1 MAPRIKWSDWWK
13 TFLGF
18 KDDGRTAVLSVLR
31 HRYVREKQHAMRYR
45 QHAERMHYPQFRDG
59 LLGLAAEEEKH
70 AEAIGASIKDLGEKL
85 PDVIP
90 IHVAQEQNSWY
101 YLRTDLEE
109 ERRCAGE
116 LEGDLPMLNAAFPNV
131 AQLLGH
137 IESDGKR
144 HRAQIRDMLARSDPQ
159 ASSQA

>member
-1 MAPRIKWSDWWK
+1 MALRMEWSNWWRK
-13 TFLGF
+13 VLGH
-18 KDDGRTAVLSVLR
+18 KDDGRAAVLHVLH

-45 QHAERMHYPQFRDG
+45 QHAERMHYPQFHDA
-59 LLGLAAEEEKH
+59 LSNLAVEEEKH
-70 AEAIGASIKDLGEKL
+70 AESIAAKIKDLDGKL
-85 PDVIP
+85 PEVIP
-90 IHVAQEQNSWY
+90 INIAHEQNSWH

-109 ERRCAGE
+109 EQRCAGE
-116 LEGDLPMLNAAFPNV
+116 LEGDLPMLNAEFPDV

-159 ASSQA
+159 ASSPV